1 MLMFSL
7 PNANNKNGLVLPI
20 GAHRQLYF
28 TVWRSAIESIDDH
41 STLHI
46 VSCFSKQEY
55 NINSRKSK
63 QPTKSAGQ
71 DPIRENLCHWFLV
84 SGLRLPVNCGTNLF
98 SSDNRKWFS
107 QIISPGA
114 IFATDYVI
122 QPRNVFMS
130 SQQFPIVHFVEQRHP
145 LDYNTCL

>member
-28 TVWRSAIESIDDH
+28 TVWRSAIESIDDR
-41 STLHI
+41 STQLCI
-46 VSCFSKQEY
+46 LSLASQN
-55 NINSRKSK
+55 NINSRKSN
-63 QPTKSAGQ
+63 QPTKSAAQ

-130 SQQFPIVHFVEQRHP
+130 SQQFPIVHFVEQRHH